1 MRAPGARARAVRV
14 LGTLALLAGGLA
26 ACSSPANRYY
36 TLSAQPQAAAE
47 PASAAAGLVSRTVA
61 IGEIKLPGA
70 LDRPQIA
77 RRLGPNQLEFAAYDR
92 WAGPLDSMIRR
103 VLEADLRAR
112 LPQGAVL
119 VDDNPSA
126 PANVTIAVDISR
138 FDADKAGQVTLDAGW
153 EKLGKDGAVSGAPRQ
168 ASIIEPGLGPHAA
181 AVAAAM
187 SRAIAALAA
196 RIAAG
201 LGQAVAPVR

>member
-1 MRAPGARARAVRV
+1 MALGVRALGALALRRRV
-14 LGTLALLAGGLA
+14 LGALALLAGGLA
-26 ACSSPANRYY
+26 ACSSPANHYFV
-36 TLSAQPQAAAE
+36 LSAQPPAAAE
-47 PASAAAGLVSRTVA
+47 PDGPVSRTVA

-153 EKLGKDGAVSGAPRQ
+153 EKLAENGAVAGAPRQ
-168 ASIIEPGLGPHAA
+168 ASIIEPGAGPQTAE
-181 AVAAAM
+181 VAATM
-187 SRAIAALAA
+187 SRAIAVLAE
-196 RIAAG
+196 RIAA
-201 LGQAVAPVR
+201 AI